1 MQIIKKLKVVV
12 LATLAFAG
20 LSVQAASE
28 PRISVQLW
36 SVKDDL
42 AADFQGT
49 LKKLADMG
57 FEGVEFAG
65 NYGSFAEDPEGLK
78 NFLAGIGLE
87 ASGAHVGFDKFNDEN
102 FADTVEFFSKLG
114 ARYQIV
120 PYDQRSFDPAA
131 IDAMNAE
138 LAVVAKELEK
148 HGLQTGY
155 HNHAPEFGDFKDST
169 YWDYIASNTPKNVV
183 LQLDV
188 GWAAVAGKDGA
199 AYIRKY
205 PNRTKTTHFKAGL
218 PEGTKDK
225 VSIIGQDIVDWKS
238 VIKAAREVGG
248 TEWFV
253 VEQEVYPNNLTPLQ
267 AVEASMQG
275 LQKILADMK

>member
-1 MQIIKKLKVVV
+1 MNIIKKLTMVV
-12 LATLAFAG
+12 LASFAFVGMTA
-20 LSVQAASE
+20 QAATD
-28 PRISVQLW
+28 PKISVQLW

-42 AADFQGT
+42 KEDFEGT
-49 LKKLADMG
+49 LKKLSALG
-57 FEGVEFAG
+57 FQGVEFAG
-65 NYGSFAEDPEGLK
+65 NYGKFENDPEGLK
-78 NFLAGIGLE
+78 KFLAELGLQ
-87 ASGAHVGFDKFNDEN
+87 ASGAHVGFDKFNEEN
-102 FADTVEFFSKLG
+102 FDHTVDFFSKLG
-114 ARYQIV
+114 AKFLIV
-120 PYDQRSFDPAA
+120 PYDKRSYDPEAV
-131 IDAMNAE
+131 DAMNAE
-138 LAVVAKELEK
+138 LAVIAKKLEK

-155 HNHAPEFGDFKDST
+155 HNHAPEFADFKDST
-169 YWDYIASNTPKNVV
+169 FWDYIATNTPKNVV

-199 AYIRKY
+199 EYIRKY

-238 VIKAAREVGG
+238 VIKAAREAGG

-267 AVEASMQG
+267 AVEASMKG
-275 LQKILADMK
+275 LQKILAEMK